1 MGLLREKYRRVAAF
15 MTHITPSRFTDRIT
29 LIDTCSLL
37 EYPGS
42 GLFLRYELPRLI
54 NSGEKVIVP
63 LVVAKELDRLS
74 KQDTRPEIAERAGK
88 ALLAVAKLRES
99 GVISIYGDD
108 NDGTFADNVFQKVIT
123 ILGRRYQ
130 ITVITQ
136 ERDLAQDILAM
147 GHMASVKRKT
157 IRVKKITR
165 EGKLI
170 NVEWKGAS
178 S

>member
-1 MGLLREKYRRVAAF
+1 

-63 LVVAKELDRLS
+63 LAVAAELDRLS
-74 KQDTRPEIAERAGK
+74 KQDSRPELAERAGK

-108 NDGTFADNVFQKVIT
+108 NDGTFADNVFQKVIAM
-123 ILGRRYQ
+123 LGRRYQ

-136 ERDLAQDILAM
+136 EKNLAQDLLAM
-147 GHMASVKRKT
+147 GHMASIRRRK
-157 IRVKKITR
+157 ICVKKISR

-170 NVEWKGAS
+170 NIEWKGDS
-178 S
+178 R